1 MLNFVFPA
9 EVFYRKKQKTN
20 HFLDD
25 LPVFWVQKYYFTGYL
40 PGNYSQNNTFTNSR
54 RRCTDI
60 FGKFSILF
68 LVVAVTKE
76 D

>member
-54 RRCTDI
+54 LGGALI
-60 FGKFSILF
+60 F
-68 LVVAVTKE
+68 LVNFQFCF
-76 D
+76 